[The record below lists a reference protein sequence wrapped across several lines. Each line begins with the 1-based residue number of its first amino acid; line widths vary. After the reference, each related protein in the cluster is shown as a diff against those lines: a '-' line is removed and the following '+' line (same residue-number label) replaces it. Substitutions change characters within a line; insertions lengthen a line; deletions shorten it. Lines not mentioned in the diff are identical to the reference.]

1 MEPSNYEA
9 ERQQNIQRNKDLLS
23 SLGIKK
29 VIKQDRI
36 VVPSRKRKF
45 DRITAVAGGATAAAP
60 TRISARIASSTA
72 KPRHASESP
81 VEEQNDGQ
89 RVRTKKRE
97 VIKAVRTEKSL
108 SPPAPPPLPEDVS
121 SLEQGWTAWEAVAP
135 EPTRDADGVFH
146 FASHPTFQP
155 NKSPAE
161 ILHEGAFGG
170 GYFRP
175 IWSTRLRMEVR
186 DDYLDTVP
194 EAWRQG
200 LNVARFLT
208 SEEYDAEVNKFGVAC
223 GQSIEEWEKSGW
235 IRHEYDVRGW
245 FQWYCRFFRGRRCD
259 DDDRQVGRWDRCV
272 GDKGRW
278 RRTLLKRYIQAG
290 IRSVMDEGLDDEDGE
305 QEVVARGLSPVVHQT
320 CHHWAYNVTQAALD
334 RAWEGI

>member
-1 MEPSNYEA
+1 MEPSDYEA
-9 ERQQNIQRNKDLLS
+9 ERQQNIQRNKDILS
-23 SLGIKK
+23 SLGIEK
-29 VIKQDRI
+29 VINQNKAI
-36 VVPSRKRKF
+36 PSKNTRKRKF
-45 DRITAVAGGATAAAP
+45 EPITAAAAAP
-60 TRISARIASSTA
+60 TRASARIASSTV
-72 KPRHASESP
+72 KPRYASESP
-81 VEEQNDGQ
+81 VPERRRKDDTRG
-89 RVRTKKRE
+89 RTKRE
-97 VIKAVRTEKSL
+97 SATTAAVQVVGASDASS
-108 SPPAPPPLPEDVS
+108 SPPAHEDLS
-121 SLEQGWTAWEAVAP
+121 SLKQGWTTWEAVAP
-135 EPTRDADGVFH
+135 EPTRDADGVFY
-146 FASHPTFQP
+146 FASHPTFRP

-175 IWSTRLRMEVR
+175 IWSMRLRTEVR

-194 EAWRQG
+194 EVWWQG
-200 LNVARFLT
+200 LNIARFLT

-278 RRTLLKRYIQAG
+278 RRTLLKRYIKAG
-290 IRSVMDEGLDDEDGE
+290 VRSVTDEGLDDEE
-305 QEVVARGLSPVVHQT
+305 QEVARGLSPVIHQT
-320 CHHWAYNVTQAALD
+320 CHHWAYSVTQAALD
-334 RAWEGI
+334 RAWDGM